1 MIVVENWESF
11 NQIDDMALDFS
22 PAGDNPLIIWR
33 GEQEGVR
40 ADNALALLKKLHK
53 PVGMC

>member
-1 MIVVENWESF
+1 
-11 NQIDDMALDFS
+11 MALDFS

-40 ADNALALLKKLHK
+40 ADNALALLKKQGKDWAIIK
-53 PVGMC
+53 PLGS